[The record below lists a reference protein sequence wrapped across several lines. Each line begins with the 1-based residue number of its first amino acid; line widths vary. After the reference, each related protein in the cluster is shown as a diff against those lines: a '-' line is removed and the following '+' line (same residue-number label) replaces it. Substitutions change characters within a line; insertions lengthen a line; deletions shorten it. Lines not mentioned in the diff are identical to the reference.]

1 MLWII
6 QSMIKNFNNK
16 TDKVGDDFKK
26 NITRGSKLEVAAG
39 IFTIYGF
46 ESLKSELNKIEQLKF
61 VFTDPTF
68 IEVDKNNRE
77 KRQFQINSN
86 NRQKSISG
94 SEFEINLKN
103 ELKGKSIAKEC
114 KKWIEQKV
122 TFKTNLGNKYIQP
135 HITLDNNENKYVYMG
150 INEFSSAGFGYEK
163 DNSILNQIIKTDD
176 FETTKQYIQNFDE
189 IWNDEKVL
197 KDVTDEV
204 VGYISN
210 LYKENSPEFIY
221 YLTLYNIFDEFLED
235 ISEDELANEKTGFKE
250 SVIWDKLYDFQRD
263 AVLGIINKLER
274 HNGCILADS
283 VGLGKT
289 FSALGVIKYYQERN
303 RTVLVLCPKRLG
315 DNWQTFLNNYD
326 DNPVVEDRL
335 NYDVLYHTDLLRE
348 RGESN
353 GIDLSRINWGNYDLI
368 VIDESHNFRNND
380 PRKDKVTRY
389 QKLMKDVMKAGV
401 KTKVLMLSATPVN
414 NRFTDLKNQLAL
426 AFEGQTGD
434 ADGKMHTE
442 KSVENI
448 LKNAQKVFND
458 WSKLPVEERTS
469 QILLK
474 QLNTN
479 FDFFKLLD
487 SVTIA
492 RSRKHI
498 EKYYDIGKIGH
509 FPNRLKP
516 VTHHAVITDLEG
528 FIEISELY
536 KELSRLNMSVYSPFE
551 YILDSKREFY
561 SDLYDTNITEKVSF
575 KQSHRETNLKTLM
588 RVNLLKRL
596 ESSVD
601 SFRITLNK
609 FIKKV
614 SSTIKKI
621 EDFEE
626 TGTQTFADTTQF
638 NDINLDSDSDDWL
651 NDEFSVGDKIKVNI
665 EDMNTSGWKQ
675 DLQADFHI
683 AKEILKEMERVTPEH
698 DAKLND
704 LKNFISNK
712 ISNPINPNNKKI
724 LIFSA
729 FADTVN
735 YLYENIADYN
745 KKELRI
751 ETAKI
756 TGSDQNQSTLKINNS
771 FNNILINF
779 SPRSKERRVKDAPV
793 IDILI
798 ATDCI
803 SEGQNLQ
810 DCDTLINYDI
820 HWNPVRIIQ
829 RFGRIDRIGSIN
841 KDIQLINFWPQL
853 SLDDY
858 INLKSRVENK
868 MFIVDATATGEDNV
882 LTNKSSDLLFRKKQ
896 LEKLQEEVVDVEEMG
911 SGVSI
916 TDLGLNDFRM
926 DLVNY
931 INENGS
937 LENIANGMHTVC
949 KKDTDRNID
958 PGVIFVLKNINN
970 EVNIDNTNQL
980 HPFYLVYIKED
991 GEILSN
997 HLNVKNTLDTLRIL
1011 SKGKAEPLKEVY
1023 DLFNEETDDGKKM
1036 TKYSGLLN
1044 SSIASILNV
1053 KDESDVESL
1062 FSTGGTTALVNNI
1075 KGLEDFELITF
1086 TVIK

>member
-1 MLWII
+1 
-6 QSMIKNFNNK
+6 MIKSFNNR
-16 TDKVGDDFKK
+16 TEKVGDDFRANLNK
-26 NITRGSKLEVAAG
+26 TSKVDIAAS
-39 IFTIYGF
+39 IFSIYGF
-46 ESLKSELNKIEQLKF
+46 ESLKSELKEIDQLRF
-61 VFTDPTF
+61 IFTDPTF
-68 IEVDKNNRE
+68 IEVDKNKRE
-77 KRQFQINSN
+77 LREFQIKSN
-86 NRQKSISG
+86 DRKKAISG
-94 SEFEINLKN
+94 STFEINLKN

-122 TFKTNLGNKYIQP
+122 KFKTNVGNKYIQP
-135 HITLDNNENKYVYMG
+135 HLNLDTNGHQFIYTG
-150 INEFSSAGFGYEK
+150 INEFSSAGFGFEK
-163 DNSILNQIIKTDD
+163 DNSILNQVIKTDD
-176 FETTKQYIQNFDE
+176 FETTKQYLRDFEE
-189 IWNDEKVL
+189 IWQDENIL
-197 KDVTDEV
+197 KDVTAEV
-204 VGYISN
+204 AEYIAD

-250 SVIWDKLYDFQRD
+250 SVVWNKLYDFQRD

-303 RTVLVLCPKRLG
+303 RSILVLCPKKLA

-326 DNPVVEDRL
+326 DNSLIKDRL
-335 NYDVLYHTDLLRE
+335 NYDVLHHTDLLRE
-348 RGESN
+348 KGSSN
-353 GIDLSRINWGNYDLI
+353 GIDLSRINWGNYDLV

-380 PRKDKVTRY
+380 PRKDRLTRY
-389 QKLMKDVMKAGV
+389 QKLLNDVMKAGV

-426 AFEGQTGD
+426 AFEGHTGHID
-434 ADGKMHTE
+434 DRMDIS
-442 KSVENI
+442 KSIDNI
-448 LKNAQKVFND
+448 LKNAQKIFND
-458 WSKLPVEERTS
+458 WSKLPIEERTS
-469 QILLK
+469 QELLNR
-474 QLNTN
+474 LNTN

-487 SVTIA
+487 SITIA

-498 EKYYDIGKIGH
+498 EKYYDMDQIGK

-516 VTHHAVITDLEG
+516 ITHRADITDLPG
-528 FIEISELY
+528 FIAISDLY
-536 KELSRLNMSVYSPFE
+536 KELTKLNMSIYSPFD
-551 YILDSKREFY
+551 YILYNKREFY
-561 SDLYDTNITEKVSF
+561 SDLYDTNISDKVSF
-575 KQSHRETNLKTLM
+575 KQAHRERSLQTLM

-601 SFRITLNK
+601 SFRITLGK
-609 FIKKV
+609 FLKGIEN
-614 SSTIKKI
+614 TLQKI
-621 EDFEE
+621 EQFEKNGSIIYTE
-626 TGTQTFADTTQF
+626 ATQLE
-638 NDINLDSDSDDWL
+638 DINLDAESDDWL
-651 NDEFSVGDKIKVNI
+651 DDDFSIGDKIKINL
-665 EDMNTSGWKQ
+665 EDMNTTGWKQ

-683 AKEILKEMERVTPEH
+683 ANQLLIEMQKVTPQH
-698 DAKLND
+698 DKKLSD
-704 LKNFISNK
+704 LKNFIANK
-712 ISNPINPNNKKI
+712 INNPINDNNKKI

-735 YLYENIADYN
+735 YLYDNLESYN
-745 KKELRI
+745 KKMHSL
-751 ETAKI
+751 ETAKV
-756 TGSDQNQSTLKINNS
+756 TGSDQNKTTLKIDNG

-779 SPRSKERRVKDAPV
+779 SPLSKERKDNTKPE

-829 RFGRIDRIGSIN
+829 RFGRIDRIGSRN

-858 INLKSRVENK
+858 INLKNRVETK
-868 MFIVDATATGEDNV
+868 MFMVDATATGEDNV
-882 LTNKSSDLLFRKKQ
+882 LTNKSSDLLFRKQQ
-896 LEKLQEEVVDVEEMG
+896 LERLQEEVVDIEDMG

-931 INENGS
+931 INQNGIPDS
-937 LENIANGMHTVC
+937 VPNGMHTVC
-949 KKDTDRNID
+949 KKDNEKGID
-958 PGVIFVLKNINN
+958 EGVIFVLKNINN

-980 HPFYLVYIKED
+980 HPFYLVYIKAD
-991 GEILSN
+991 GTILSN
-997 HLNVKNTLDTLRIL
+997 HLNVKNTLDILRAI
-1011 SKGKAEPLKEVY
+1011 SKGNDLPLKEVY
-1023 DLFNEETDDGKKM
+1023 EPFNDETDDGKKM
-1036 TKYSGLLN
+1036 DKYSALLN
-1044 SSIASILNV
+1044 NAIESILNV
-1053 KDESDVESL
+1053 KDESAVDSL
-1062 FSTGGTTALVNNI
+1062 FTSGGTSALVNYI

-1086 TVIK
+1086 IVVK

>member
-1 MLWII
+1 MI
-6 QSMIKNFNNK
+6 QSFNNK
-16 TDKVGDDFKK
+16 TEKVGDDFKK
-26 NITRGSKLEVAAG
+26 NIEKNSRLQVAAG

-46 ESLKSELNKIEQLKF
+46 ECLNTELKKIDKLSF
-61 VFTDPTF
+61 IFTDPTF
-68 IEVDKNNRE
+68 IEADKNRRE
-77 KRQFQINSN
+77 KKQFQINVDF
-86 NRQKSISG
+86 RQKAISG
-94 SEFEINLKN
+94 SQFEINLKN
-103 ELKGKSIAKEC
+103 ELKGKAIAKEC

-122 TFKTNLGNKYIQP
+122 TFKTSSGNKYIQP
-135 HITLDNNENKYVYMG
+135 HITIDNNENKYVYMG

-176 FETTKQYIQNFDE
+176 FETTKQYMQTFEE

-197 KDVTDEV
+197 KNVTDEV
-204 VGYISN
+204 LGYITN

-235 ISEDELANEKTGFKE
+235 ISEDEFANEKTGFKK
-250 SVIWDKLYDFQRD
+250 SAIWNKLYDFQKD
-263 AVLGIINKLER
+263 AALGIINKLER

-326 DNPVVEDRL
+326 DNPLVKDRL
-335 NYDVLYHTDLLRE
+335 NYHVLYHTDLSRE
-348 RGESN
+348 QGQSN
-353 GIDLSRINWGNYDLI
+353 GIDLSRINWGNYDLV

-380 PRKDKVTRY
+380 PQKNRMTRY
-389 QKLMKDVMKAGV
+389 QRLLNDVMKAGV

-414 NRFTDLKNQLAL
+414 NRFTDLKNQIAL
-426 AFEGQTGD
+426 ACEGETD
-434 ADGKMHTE
+434 IADGKMDAD
-442 KSVENI
+442 KSIETI
-448 LKNAQKVFND
+448 LTNAQRIFNE

-469 QILLK
+469 QYLLK

-498 EKYYDIGKIGH
+498 EKYYDINKIGK

-516 VTHHAVITDLEG
+516 ITHHADITDIKG
-528 FIEISELY
+528 FIGITELY
-536 KELSRLNMSVYSPFE
+536 KELSKLSMSIYSPTE
-551 YILDSKREFY
+551 YILDNKRQFY
-561 SDLYDTNITEKVSF
+561 SDIYDTNISEKVSF
-575 KQSHRETNLKTLM
+575 KQSHRERNLRTLM
-588 RVNLLKRL
+588 RVNFLKRL

-601 SFRITLNK
+601 SFRITLSK
-609 FIKKV
+609 FIKELER
-614 SSTIKKI
+614 TIAKI
-621 EDFEE
+621 EAFEK
-626 TGTQTFADTTQF
+626 TGIQTFAEATQF
-638 NDINLDSDSDDWL
+638 NDINLDANSDDWL
-651 NDEFSVGDKIKVNI
+651 NDEFSVGGKVKVNL

-675 DLQADFHI
+675 DLEADVTI
-683 AKEILKEMERVTPEH
+683 AKAIFAEMERIIPEH
-698 DAKLND
+698 DAKLRD
-704 LKNFISNK
+704 LKAFIKSK
-712 ISNPINPNNKKI
+712 IASPVNPGNRKI

-735 YLYENIADYN
+735 YLYENIAGYN
-745 KKELRI
+745 KTLNL
-751 ETAKI
+751 ETAKL
-756 TGSDQNQSTLKINNS
+756 TGSDENQTTLNLNNN

-779 SPRSKERRVKDAPV
+779 SPRSKERRNKDAPE

-868 MFIVDATATGEDNV
+868 MFMVDATATGEDNV

-896 LEKLQEEVVDVEEMG
+896 LEKLQEEVVDIEDMG

-931 INENGS
+931 VKENGS
-937 LENIANGMHTVC
+937 LASIANGMHAVC
-949 KKDTDRNID
+949 KKDIERGIEE
-958 PGVIFVLKNINN
+958 GVVFVLKNINN
-970 EVNIDNTNQL
+970 EVNIDKTNQL
-980 HPFYLVYIKED
+980 HPFYLVYITVD
-991 GEILSN
+991 GKIASN
-997 HLNVKNTLDTLRIL
+997 HLNVKTTLDILRAIC
-1011 SKGKAEPLKEVY
+1011 KGNGEAIKNVY
-1023 DLFNEETDDGKKM
+1023 ELFNYETDDGKNM
-1036 TKYSGLLN
+1036 TKYSELLN
-1044 SSIASILNV
+1044 KSIEAILNV
-1053 KDESDVESL
+1053 KDESDVDSL
-1062 FSTGGTTALVNNI
+1062 FSAGGTTALINNI
-1075 KGLEDFELITF
+1075 KGLEDFELLTF
-1086 TVIK
+1086 VVIK